1 MSEEDYPKT
10 NGDDLNRWSKQTQ
23 RTIDF
28 ILQQQAQFTADMQ
41 QMREAQAEADRR
53 WDQRWGRTEESIRA
67 LLSIAEIHQ
76 QEISSLGE
84 AQAETDRQMRET
96 AERFKETGERF
107 KETDEK
113 LNALIDTVE
122 RIISERRNG
131 GGQATEG
138 DGPQGE
144 GQR

>member
-28 ILQQQAQFTADMQ
+28 ILQQQAQFNADMQ
-41 QMREAQAEADRR
+41 QLREAQARSE
-53 WDQRWGRTEESIRA
+53 QRWERTEGGIRA
-67 LLSIAEIHQ
+67 LLSVAEIHQ
-76 QEISSLGE
+76 QEIDTLKESQ
-84 AQAETDRQMRET
+84 AQTDRQMRET
-96 AERFKETGERF
+96 DERFKETGER
-107 KETDEK
+107 

-131 GGQATEG
+131 GGRAAE
-138 DGPQGE
+138 GE
-144 GQR
+144 GPPGEGRA

>member
-1 MSEEDYPKT
+1 MSEEDYSGT

-41 QMREAQAEADRR
+41 QMREAQAESDRR

-67 LLSIAEIHQ
+67 LLALAEIHQ
-76 QEISSLGE
+76 QEITALG
-84 AQAETDRQMRET
+84 ASQAETDRQMKET
-96 AERFKETGERF
+96 AERFKETDERF
-107 KETDEK
+107 KETDGK

-122 RIISERRNG
+122 RIISERSNG
-131 GGQATEG
+131 GGRATE
-138 DGPQGE
+138 GE